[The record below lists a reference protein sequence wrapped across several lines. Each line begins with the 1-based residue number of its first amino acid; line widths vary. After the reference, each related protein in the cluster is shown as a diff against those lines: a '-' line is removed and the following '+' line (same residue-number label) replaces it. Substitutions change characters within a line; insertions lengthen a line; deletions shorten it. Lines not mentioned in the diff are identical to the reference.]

1 MFEEFPR
8 LEDAKSWAKANH
20 RKLQSMIEVDYYDSI
35 KKGWRATQW
44 IEGLPVKLL
53 LIHEKEITKSNL
65 AGKNVVFD
73 TVFKIIQ
80 KQDLQEIWIH
90 QLKILC

>member
-53 LIHEKEITKSNL
+53 LIHEKEITKSIL

-73 TVFKIIQ
+73 TVFKTIQ
-80 KQDLQEIWIH
+80 KKDLQEIWIH

>member
-35 KKGWRATQW
+35 KNGWRATQW

-73 TVFKIIQ
+73 TVFKTIQ